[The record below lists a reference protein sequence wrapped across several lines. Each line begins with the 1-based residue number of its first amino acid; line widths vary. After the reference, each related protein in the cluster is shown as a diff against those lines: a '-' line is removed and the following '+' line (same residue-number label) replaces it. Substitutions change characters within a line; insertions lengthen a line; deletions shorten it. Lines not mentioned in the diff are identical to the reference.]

1 MSDVQRNCPFT
12 AVEAIDTI
20 EEIAGVFP
28 AYRRAHAKG
37 IGFDA
42 TFHPN
47 GSAAPYT
54 TAIHLLQQK
63 TSAIVRFS
71 HSTPN
76 PDPTELLVPVKGMSV
91 QFQLPEGKVTNLT
104 MATVPVFITKTPEEF
119 IQLLQ
124 AVKGDKLSFTEKLTT
139 LKNNPNFHAAAKILK
154 NSIPPKSFATGRY
167 YSIHAYYLI
176 NENKQRQAVKFEW
189 EPIHSDKDPSRFAL
203 LSNNGNPMEDELLN
217 RLKNGPIRFNLIIQ
231 LAQPGDSIN
240 DSTQEWPDNREK
252 ICIGTLSILERRPD
266 NAEPH
271 VFDPTV
277 VTNGLECTDDPVL
290 HFRRAAYAESAKRRH
305 QFVELMDE

>member
-1 MSDVQRNCPFT
+1 MSNDQKNCPLT
-12 AVEAIDTI
+12 SVEAIDTI

-42 TFHPN
+42 IFSPN
-47 GSAAPYT
+47 GSAASYT
-54 TAIHLLQQK
+54 TASHLLQE

-76 PDPTELLVPVKGMSV
+76 PDPTEQLVPVKGMSV
-91 QFQLPEGKVTNLT
+91 QFQLPNGKVTNLT

-124 AVKGDKLSFTEKLTT
+124 AVKGDKLSFTEKIST

-154 NSIPPKSFATGRY
+154 NSIPSKSFLTERY

-176 NENKQRQAVKFEW
+176 NKNKQRQAVKFEW
-189 EPIHSDKDPSRFAL
+189 EPTDSGEETSRFTV
-203 LSNNGNPMEDELLN
+203 SKIGNPMEDELVN
-217 RLKNGPIRFNLIIQ
+217 RLENGPIHFNLIIQ

-252 ICIGTLSILERRPD
+252 VCIGTLSIHERRLD

-271 VFDPTV
+271 VFDPTI
-277 VTNGLECTDDPVL
+277 VTDGLQCSDDPVL

-305 QFVELMDE
+305 QFVKLLEN